1 MELVLVSNSD
11 LALTC
16 FVMLREPTACHVL
29 CYPWESSKVALVLL
43 GGDETQGVTT
53 AQAWGAV
60 ISETASEKFEYDG
73 GI

>member
-1 MELVLVSNSD
+1 MCSVI
-11 LALTC
+11 
-16 FVMLREPTACHVL
+16 P
-29 CYPWESSKVALVLL
+29 ESLPRLLLVLL

-60 ISETASEKFEYDG
+60 ISETVSEKFEYDG